1 MSNDEESIFMLNTMQ
16 KIVDHKLVAIVRGAD
31 PDDVMPIAE
40 ALYAGGIRIMEITMD
55 TPRVERVIGELNN
68 AFDGDM
74 IVGAGTVLD
83 AESAGSAIMAGAT
96 FIFSPTVNTET
107 IKLTK
112 RNGVLSIPGAMTPT
126 EILTAYEH
134 GADLVKVFPAGTV
147 GPGYIKDVLGPLPH
161 VPLMPTGGVNLS
173 NVREYFDK
181 GAMAAGLGSALVK
194 TGSPLT
200 DADLQAITANAKQFI
215 DAIEGV

>member
-1 MSNDEESIFMLNTMQ
+1 MINTLQ
-16 KIVDHKLVAIVRGAD
+16 KIMDYKLVAIVRGAN

-55 TPRVERVIGELNN
+55 TPRVETVISELNN
-68 AFDGDM
+68 AFDGEM

-83 AESAGSAIMAGAT
+83 VESARNAIMAGAK

-107 IKLTK
+107 IKMTK
-112 RNGVLSIPGAMTPT
+112 RYGVVSIPGAMTPT

-134 GADLVKVFPAGTV
+134 GADLVKVFPAGTM
-147 GPGYIKDVLGPLPH
+147 GPSYIKDVHGPLPYI
-161 VPLMPTGGVNLS
+161 PLMPTGGVDLS
-173 NVREYFDK
+173 NVREYFEK
-181 GAMAAGLGSALVK
+181 GAVAAGLGGALVR
-194 TGSPLT
+194 TGSPGA
-200 DADLQAITANAKQFI
+200 DADLQAITANAKRFI